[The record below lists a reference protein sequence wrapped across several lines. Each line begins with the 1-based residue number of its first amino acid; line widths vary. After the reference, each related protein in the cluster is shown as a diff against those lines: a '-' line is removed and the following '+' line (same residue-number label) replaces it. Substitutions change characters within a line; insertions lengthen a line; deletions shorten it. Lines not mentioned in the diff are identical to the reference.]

1 MSRERSA
8 NVVPT
13 ADGKEPGTVQL
24 KDLAKQLNV
33 SVSTVSRT
41 VNGTGRVSAE
51 TRKRILAAIER
62 TGYRPNEIARSLK
75 RRSART
81 LGVVLTDISNGFCSK
96 VIKGVEKVASENEY
110 SVFVCNTDEDVGR
123 EEDYVQL
130 LLQNQV
136 GGLVIAS
143 VGTDAR
149 LFQPYL
155 DSGVPVVFID
165 NLPGMAD
172 NYNLVS
178 IDNVKASREIARHLA
193 DQGHRKIAMLT
204 GPLRQSTAAERTQGF
219 REGLADNDIKLEEA
233 WIGVGEFK
241 RESGYRIMREWL
253 EREDRPTAVFA
264 ANDFLL
270 YGAIKAIYEK
280 GLTIPGDIAVACFD
294 ANDETGLLT
303 PRITSVVQPA
313 FEIGAIAADLIMR
326 RERNKETKR
335 FEKIVLEPTVVLRES
350 SLRRI

>member
-1 MSRERSA
+1 MQREPRA
-8 NVVPT
+8 NVVP
-13 ADGKEPGTVQL
+13 AMEDQERGAVQL
-24 KDLAKQLNV
+24 KDLAKLLNV

-41 VNGTGRVSAE
+41 VNGTGRVGAK
-51 TRKRILAAIER
+51 TRERVLAAIER

-81 LGVVLTDISNGFCSK
+81 LGVVLADISNGFCSK

-123 EEDYVQL
+123 EEDYVRL

-136 GGLVIAS
+136 GGLVIAT
-143 VGTDAR
+143 VGADAR

-155 DSGVPVVFID
+155 DAGIPVVFID
-165 NLPGMAD
+165 NLPSMAD
-172 NYNLVS
+172 NYNLVA
-178 IDNVKASREIARHLA
+178 IDNVKASRAIAQHLA
-193 DQGHRKIAMLT
+193 DQGHRQIAMLT
-204 GPLRQSTAAERTQGF
+204 GPLHQSTAAERTRGF
-219 REGLADNDIKLEEA
+219 REGLADSGIALEDE

-253 EREDRPTAVFA
+253 EREVCPTAVFA
-264 ANDFLL
+264 ASDFLL
-270 YGAIKAIYEK
+270 YGAIQAIYEK

-294 ANDETGLLT
+294 ASDETGLLR
-303 PRITSVVQPA
+303 PGITSVVQPA

-326 RERNKETKR
+326 RERNKEVKR

-350 SLRRI
+350 SLRQL